1 MSVNRRHGTIIFHCD
16 ICGVRRLDQ
25 INGDSLHAVTRLTF
39 VRARK
44 DGWHLRKQYGK
55 RETICPDCA
64 SIGGYSLP
72 SKEPTT
78 EISNCGTTRSHVRC
92 AVWA

>member
-1 MSVNRRHGTIIFHCD
+1 LSINRRHGTIIFHCD
-16 ICGVRRLDQ
+16 ICGERRIDQ
-25 INGDSLHAVTRLTF
+25 IKGDSLHAVTRLTF

-64 SIGGYSLP
+64 SA
-72 SKEPTT
+72 ED
-78 EISNCGTTRSHVRC
+78 
-92 AVWA
+92 

>member
-1 MSVNRRHGTIIFHCD
+1 MSINRRHGTIIFHCD

-64 SIGGYSLP
+64 SISGYSLP
-72 SKEPTT
+72 
-78 EISNCGTTRSHVRC
+78 
-92 AVWA
+92 